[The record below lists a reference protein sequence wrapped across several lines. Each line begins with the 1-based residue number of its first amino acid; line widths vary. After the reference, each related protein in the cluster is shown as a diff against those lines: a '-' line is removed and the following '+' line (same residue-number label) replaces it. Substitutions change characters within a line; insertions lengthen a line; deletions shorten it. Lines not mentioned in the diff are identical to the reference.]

1 MLINEVVLKEDVAE
15 TKDLMAIANYVSHW
29 MRSDVNRE
37 EWDGDELQIVDIQ
50 DITKQKIPDIK
61 TQTVKWLLFKPV
73 PERTKSPLRF
83 VTHLRDNTFDKERG
97 AYFPAPYHSIN
108 INLDLILKIKGN
120 VASTVL
126 HELQHALDDLKS
138 SGKVMSDYTD
148 ATTDFKKYLQHPT
161 EINARLSQA
170 LWDMASKYDTIT
182 KGDVYSK
189 VTGMLKANRLTPE
202 IIPNP
207 KQYKRLIVRSYKF
220 LDDLGQI
227 IDNKQKPGFIQAVKN
242 LIKKW
247 IS

>member
-1 MLINEVVLKEDVAE
+1 
-15 TKDLMAIANYVSHW
+15 MAIANYVSHW

-83 VTHLRDNTFDKERG
+83 VTHLRDNTVDKERG

-108 INLDLILKIKGN
+108 INLDYILAKKGN
-120 VASTVL
+120 PASTIL

-138 SGKVMSDYTD
+138 SGKTMGGYVRPESDIQAYMR
-148 ATTDFKKYLQHPT
+148 HPT

-189 VTGMLKANRLTPE
+189 IIRMLKANNLTPK

-220 LDDLGQI
+220 LDDVGQI